1 MAIMAQSLVF
11 TLKDSFWHSGH
22 TTFVFKSQSSILSV
36 PAWLELLQ
44 TPPAQ
49 QKLLSAPL
57 QLETN
62 WSCGFFPIRMEHKEP
77 LKIPPH
83 PVHNKPVFQAVTTCE
98 AFPQVEHMD
107 LIKCRS
113 LTILSC
119 SNSLNCLHINP
130 WLHHFIT
137 ASQPLTTFEL
147 SYLDSF
153 SICLQYNKCAQA
165 CRCGLNQSLSQ
176 THSDTLLKA
185 FSPDCKRR
193 DGLESPGKGGESA
206 GTFVSIYQ

>member
-1 MAIMAQSLVF
+1 MAGAAPNAPSATETAL
-11 TLKDSFWHSGH
+11 
-22 TTFVFKSQSSILSV
+22 SS
-36 PAWLELLQ
+36 PPTRNKLELWILPHQ
-44 TPPAQ
+44 DGTQ
-49 QKLLSAPL
+49 RTTKD
-57 QLETN
+57 
-62 WSCGFFPIRMEHKEP
+62 
-77 LKIPPH
+77 PPH

-185 FSPDCKRR
+185 FSPDCKQR